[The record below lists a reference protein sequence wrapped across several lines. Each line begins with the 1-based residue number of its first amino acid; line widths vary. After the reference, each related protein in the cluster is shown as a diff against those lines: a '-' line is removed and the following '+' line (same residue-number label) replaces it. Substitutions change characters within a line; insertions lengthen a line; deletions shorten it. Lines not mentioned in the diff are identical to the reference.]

1 MVLCADQVM
10 SATHAVVLPLLLPT
24 HTVGGGSRGR
34 GRPVKVETKPTR
46 ADLDYHAEIAAQREE
61 HVATDEVLQ
70 AVVGRRDPK
79 DVLQKACEA
88 LAREAAVLE
97 HHRKELEKRGRDV
110 GQIVSR
116 RAKLLVQVTQLQLRM
131 GELSPE
137 IPDLTSPVMLRV
149 FRAFLEKVSA
159 VAASVLPSEQ
169 YDVFFNKL
177 ENELHGWDEEMA
189 NKLR

>member
-1 MVLCADQVM
+1 M
-10 SATHAVVLPLLLPT
+10 SAAHNAVVLPLLVPT

-70 AVVGRRDPK
+70 AIVGRRDPK

-97 HHRKELEKRGRDV
+97 HHRQELEKRGRDV

-116 RAKLLVQVTQLQLRM
+116 RAKLLVQITQLQVKMR
-131 GELSPE
+131 ELAPDV
-137 IPDLTSPVMLRV
+137 PDLTSPVMLKV
-149 FRAFLEKVSA
+149 FKAFLEKIST
-159 VAASVLPSEQ
+159 VAASVLPPEQ

-177 ENELHGWDEEMA
+177 ENELQGWDEEMA
-189 NKLR
+189 ERIR